1 LIQAVAR
8 TIETTLPSPSA
19 SVPPSQTTEKGVA
32 TILIVDD
39 DEMERRLLQSALEG
53 LYELRFAANGRI
65 AEEILEKDTI
75 DLVVTDLAM
84 PEVNGLR
91 LIRDLR
97 DKGDD
102 VPIIAISGVAA
113 EQLDLAQDYGA
124 RIVLFKPVQRDRF
137 LEAVRVSL
145 ARRRRWDNWSPGG
158 ERPPPGA

>member
-1 LIQAVAR
+1 M
-8 TIETTLPSPSA
+8 
-19 SVPPSQTTEKGVA
+19 A

-39 DEMERRLLQSALEG
+39 DEMERRLLQSVLEG
-53 LYELRFAANGRI
+53 QYDLRFAANGRI
-65 AEEILEKDTI
+65 AEEILERDSI

-97 DKGDD
+97 DKGDT

-124 RIVLFKPVQRDRF
+124 GIVLFKPVQRDRF

-145 ARRRRWDNWSPGG
+145 GHKRRWDSWS
-158 ERPPPGA
+158 R

>member
-1 LIQAVAR
+1 M
-8 TIETTLPSPSA
+8 
-19 SVPPSQTTEKGVA
+19 A

-39 DEMERRLLQSALEG
+39 DEMERRLLQSVIEG
-53 LYELRFAANGRI
+53 LYDLRFAANGRI
-65 AEEILEKDTI
+65 AKEILEKDSI

-97 DKGDD
+97 EMGDE

-113 EQLDLAQDYGA
+113 EQLDLAQNYGA

-145 ARRRRWDNWSPGG
+145 TGKRRWDSWAPGR
-158 ERPPPGA
+158 ERPPPHA